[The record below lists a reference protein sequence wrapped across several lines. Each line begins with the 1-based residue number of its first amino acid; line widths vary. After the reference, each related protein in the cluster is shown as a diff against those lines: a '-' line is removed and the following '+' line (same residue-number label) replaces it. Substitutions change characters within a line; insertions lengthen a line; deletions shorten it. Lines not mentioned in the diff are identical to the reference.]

1 MSSSLLSD
9 SDLYRLGDYPSRSVN
24 LINYFLFI
32 AIYLLKSSNSSIK
45 QIIGL
50 YNLDG
55 FPQNWFVA
63 SHTESAPVVEVMNI
77 CIQPF
82 AVISLLLLYFCRSL
96 IVLQDDFY
104 RWSLLLIPTADF
116 YCWSLPL
123 ISIADPNRAKVGSC
137 WYKIRNFPTIV
148 YQNIDLGR
156 ATQNCHYLMQ
166 SAGYNIDLLIELQ
179 YRVEI
184 SIFGDW

>member
-1 MSSSLLSD
+1 MWPFLIFSFYIHVLDSAMRLVTSFCHAGQWIYSGTSGCDYNIDLVSTSLLSD

-24 LINYFLFI
+24 LINYFLFL
-32 AIYLLKSSNSSIK
+32 AIFLLKSSNSSIK

-55 FPQNWFVA
+55 FPQNWFIA
-63 SHTESAPVVEVMNI
+63 SHAESAPVVEVVNI

-96 IVLQDDFY
+96 IVLQDG
-104 RWSLLLIPTADF
+104 F

-123 ISIADPNRAKVGSC
+123 ISTADLYC
-137 WYKIRNFPTIV
+137 WF
-148 YQNIDLGR
+148 L
-156 ATQNCHYLMQ
+156 
-166 SAGYNIDLLIELQ
+166 LLISTEL
-179 YRVEI
+179 R
-184 SIFGDW
+184 